1 MEEKNIAKPPVNILF
16 NPNLVAKKNI
26 WEIDLVSIL
35 DTLINILEERGKKD
49 LRVCGIAALS
59 SAIILRLKVESIF
72 ALERIANQKKPV
84 RDTSIMNNINMLQM
98 PYRFE
103 AKYPV
108 SLEDLLSV
116 LESMLENLSKPKEKF
131 DLEPLD
137 SKELDQYLVT
147 FEELLEEY
155 KDDIYKRVT
164 LTGKL
169 SFNEFTRYMDPLDA
183 TRYFIAILYL
193 AMENKV
199 ELEEL
204 EDDILIIITNKTLY

>member
-1 MEEKNIAKPPVNILF
+1 MEEEHIAKPPVNILF

-35 DTLINILEERGKKD
+35 ETLIKILEARGKKD

-59 SAIILRLKVESIF
+59 SAMILRLKVESIF
-72 ALERIANQKKPV
+72 ALEKIANQKKAV
-84 RDTSIMNNINMLQM
+84 RDTSIMNNINMLEM
-98 PYRFE
+98 PFRFE

-108 SLEDLLSV
+108 SLEDLLNV
-116 LESMLENLSKPKEKF
+116 LENMLESLAKPNEKF
-131 DLEPLD
+131 EIEPLD
-137 SKELDQYLVT
+137 SKELDKYLVT

-155 KDDIYKRVT
+155 KEDIYNRVS

-169 SFNEFTRYMDPLDA
+169 LFSEFTRGMDPIDVA
-183 TRYFIAILYL
+183 RYFIAVLYL
-193 AMENKV
+193 AMNNKI

-204 EDDILIIITNKTLY
+204 EDDILITNKPLY